1 MKQIDME
8 ILDNIRRPEKSS
20 SLKQQIIYSLIFLA
34 FGAVLGLISKVL
46 DTTGVNEL
54 PYILQR
60 IDIVNFLGRLGI
72 WIFIAVCISVY
83 SSSAFRAAVN
93 VFLFFVGVLTAYYL
107 YSAFGAGFFPRSYAL
122 IWVTITVVSPLMAF
136 ICWYAKGKGWIA
148 AVISGVILG
157 VLFAQAVFLFQGVR
171 IANYPELVL
180 WFAALWILRREPKEF
195 AAELAVCLITAL
207 LYQTFMP
214 YWG

>member
-107 YSAFGAGFFPRSYAL
+107 YSAFGAGFFPRSYA
-122 IWVTITVVSPLMAF
+122 
-136 ICWYAKGKGWIA
+136 
-148 AVISGVILG
+148 
-157 VLFAQAVFLFQGVR
+157 
-171 IANYPELVL
+171 
-180 WFAALWILRREPKEF
+180 
-195 AAELAVCLITAL
+195 
-207 LYQTFMP
+207 
-214 YWG
+214 